1 MGIQSRFKLYQEWE
15 TLRGRPLIAYVT
27 SIRPNLSCSMA
38 SDAVPFIINQINA
51 IPSDKNEIDFLIIS
65 NGGDPITAQ
74 RIISILRERFEK
86 IAVVVPYVAF
96 SAATVLSFGADEIV
110 MHPYSNL
117 GPVDPQLTVPKNQ
130 SIQGQPTQ
138 LNFSSEDIRNYID
151 FIRSDVGI
159 SDQEHLATAFNA
171 LATEIGAI
179 NIGISKRGQQLSLTL
194 SERML
199 ETHMDDKSKAASI
212 ARSLNSDYYHH
223 GYAVGR
229 KEAKE
234 LGLSI
239 VDPNP
244 EEERV
249 LWAIWEDFCEE
260 MQCNRPFDPIAE
272 VFSNPTAKSQIESIP
287 IVDLPANMPP
297 ELAAQLFTNIANATS
312 INQRVPIELRLPIAA
327 IESIRIAYSV
337 ATHASMVYFRDLALQ
352 LNVNTTMYSEGWVK
366 AYEGGGGDDGTIVRD
381 QNESECDLRGTLP
394 DQVNGTSQQQ
404 CDVPLCSLSATEAL
418 RTVTG
423 DSEDE
428 LD

>member
-1 MGIQSRFKLYQEWE
+1 MSIQSRIELYREWE
-15 TLRGRPLIAYVT
+15 SLRNRPLIAYVT

-38 SDAVPFIINQINA
+38 SDAVPFIIDQINA
-51 IPSDKNEIDFLIIS
+51 MPSDKKEIDFLIIS

-74 RIISILRERFEK
+74 RIISIMRERFEK

-179 NIGISKRGQQLSLTL
+179 NIGFSKRGQQLSLTL

-199 ETHMDDKSKAASI
+199 ETHMDDKSKAAAI

-239 VDPNP
+239 VDPTP
-244 EEERV
+244 EMERV

-272 VFSNPTAKSQIESIP
+272 IFTNPVAKSQIESIP

-297 ELAAQLFTNIANATS
+297 DLSAQIFTTIANATGV
-312 INQRVPIELRLPIAA
+312 NQRPPIELHLPIAA
-327 IESIRIAYSV
+327 IESTRTAYSV

-366 AYEGGGGDDGTIVRD
+366 VYSEGGGDDGTGVRNPD
-381 QNESECDLRGTLP
+381 EGKCDLRGALP
-394 DQVNGTSQQQ
+394 DQVDGAN
-404 CDVPLCSLSATEAL
+404 
-418 RTVTG
+418 R
-423 DSEDE
+423 
-428 LD
+428 

>member
-1 MGIQSRFKLYQEWE
+1 
-15 TLRGRPLIAYVT
+15 
-27 SIRPNLSCSMA
+27 
-38 SDAVPFIINQINA
+38 
-51 IPSDKNEIDFLIIS
+51 
-65 NGGDPITAQ
+65 
-74 RIISILRERFEK
+74 
-86 IAVVVPYVAF
+86 
-96 SAATVLSFGADEIV
+96 
-110 MHPYSNL
+110 
-117 GPVDPQLTVPKNQ
+117 
-130 SIQGQPTQ
+130 
-138 LNFSSEDIRNYID
+138 
-151 FIRSDVGI
+151 
-159 SDQEHLATAFNA
+159 
-171 LATEIGAI
+171 
-179 NIGISKRGQQLSLTL
+179 
-194 SERML
+194 
-199 ETHMDDKSKAASI
+199 
-212 ARSLNSDYYHH
+212 
-223 GYAVGR
+223 
-229 KEAKE
+229 
-234 LGLSI
+234 
-239 VDPNP
+239 
-244 EEERV
+244 
-249 LWAIWEDFCEE
+249 

-327 IESIRIAYSV
+327 IESIRTAYSV

-404 CDVPLCSLSATEAL
+404 CDVPLCSLSATEAV